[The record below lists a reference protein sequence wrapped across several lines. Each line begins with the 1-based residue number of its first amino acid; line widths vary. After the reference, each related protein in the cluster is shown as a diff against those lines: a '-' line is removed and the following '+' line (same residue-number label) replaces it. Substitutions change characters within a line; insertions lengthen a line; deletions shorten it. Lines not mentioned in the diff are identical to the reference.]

1 LVKDFAQQF
10 VGVHGETMEKRGGIG
25 KREARQEFRVY
36 AVRGFGSLCGGD
48 ATLRT

>member
-1 LVKDFAQQF
+1 
-10 VGVHGETMEKRGGIG
+10 VHGGKLEEPGNVG
-25 KREARQEFRVY
+25 KREARLEFRVY